1 MSVDSHVGWPSDSG
15 PALEKF
21 LIPRSTAT
29 TRDIRH
35 SLRSLD
41 RDPVAGR
48 LRELTVQRRLL
59 LPRRPIARHG
69 RLPNGPNGQT
79 LPCCNGLVG
88 GRGICLYGKMIGPHL
103 TTGKEWA

>member
-1 MSVDSHVGWPSDSG
+1 MSVDSHVGWSSDSG
-15 PALEKF
+15 SALEKF

-59 LPRRPIARHG
+59 LPRRQLLAMDVFPTDPTD
-69 RLPNGPNGQT
+69 RL
-79 LPCCNGLVG
+79 
-88 GRGICLYGKMIGPHL
+88 CLAAMV
-103 TTGKEWA
+103 